1 MLDQHSKV
9 RTKLPKSAPDSTRTD
24 PIQSKDAFTQPSS
37 CDRLATDRI
46 GEELNPDACIW
57 RLYAEEAKE
66 YDGEMAYERNKNLD
80 TMLLFATLFSAI
92 VTAFLME
99 STDLLEQDSSEVST
113 QLLLKLLHS
122 QQRIEMGVSD
132 STAPIF
138 ELPNFVPSATARLIN
153 ILWFTA
159 LMISLGAAVVAILA
173 KEWLSAFMSYRTR
186 QAHEYALQR
195 QARLISLDTWN
206 LLPIIDLLPTL
217 LNFALFVFSVGL
229 IVRLWILD
237 FVVAAVITTVSTIV
251 GGIYLFVVISGAVN
265 PPEICPYQARLS
277 FYIRRMLSQSL
288 FRFLGTNRCASPG
301 SPKFVK
307 STDLSLLTWLHNHSS
322 DPTLKSYVTQALAG
336 LRSLNLGLP
345 KFWSTR
351 KKPEELRI
359 IYQRNSQIIGPLFD
373 LGAQAIDQL
382 QMMPVKAL
390 GEPLCCGGLGAA
402 RLAIGI
408 SEIYPHALT
417 WQLCLPEEAYQI
429 QRTPLMT
436 SLHTRE
442 LILPGVWTNSPTI
455 ASQHSTLKQ
464 NTHGEIHAISIAN
477 ARKITESIF
486 NALDLVWAAE
496 WPALTPS
503 AYAYLVAAE
512 LKIVRHALASLNS
525 YENEKTRAS
534 QHHKTIE
541 MVPTCVQAGLQ
552 NLDENSLQLR
562 CSSVLTRTA
571 LVLKSSVSHLK
582 SKGSQE
588 VQSAMITLILEAT
601 KLIAQEKPRSSN
613 NTRRFGTPGY
623 SDTLNKEISITII
636 SESNTMHRIGCK
648 RRIRN
653 FELMEVLLELCGDG
667 NTMGE
672 LPLETFRVAAFNL
685 LLNYWPAYL
694 RQWRVDDIE
703 HFTQFP
709 WKIQDWEEIPFQTAP
724 YSPQKLSEITIYRS
738 IVLASIATSLH
749 WMLGR
754 CDLLQLVLEPL
765 VSGSSIL
772 SKSIRKFKRNATP
785 RALIN
790 FYRWLPTNEALEQCC
805 MAIDPTPADSILP
818 ADEEIRYKISWCIA
832 RLIATTRAFVD
843 GTRTVDIFSLAR
855 LKHSHSTEHKGA
867 RVDWVMEIIYAA
879 SQAAEQDITAPVI
892 GILLDQVTSYIP
904 EVSSDCNF
912 CLSSFTRGRGF
923 YIISKVGLAEPGR
936 ATAIATVRVIMS
948 QLRATGFH
956 VDKKAIPPLFD
967 ALCLVCDSLKTWVPE
982 SFIQDVIF
990 QLQQFPDGISQFVTP
1005 NTIIPIQKVL
1015 CKLKD
1020 SAEHWNSWGKGG
1032 IRSINEITSLQA
1044 QVWQREDKIFQGS
1057 SHSVEEL
1064 PQKTTLSI
1072 PLLVEPLSNTVGSK
1086 PGDEALKLALIP
1098 RDPVASNP
1106 SNPAPSFI
1114 NTSDTTLVPDESSKD
1129 NELQGIPNSAGGSG
1143 LTRPLPAE
1151 LLALLKPGDES
1162 SDEEHEQWGMSF
1174 DRESCT
1180 RLYTK
1185 YTIW

>member
-390 GEPLCCGGLGAA
+390 
-402 RLAIGI
+402 
-408 SEIYPHALT
+408 
-417 WQLCLPEEAYQI
+417 
-429 QRTPLMT
+429 
-436 SLHTRE
+436 
-442 LILPGVWTNSPTI
+442 
-455 ASQHSTLKQ
+455 
-464 NTHGEIHAISIAN
+464 
-477 ARKITESIF
+477 
-486 NALDLVWAAE
+486 VWAAE

-867 RVDWVMEIIYAA
+867 RVD
-879 SQAAEQDITAPVI
+879 
-892 GILLDQVTSYIP
+892 G
-904 EVSSDCNF
+904 
-912 CLSSFTRGRGF
+912 
-923 YIISKVGLAEPGR
+923 
-936 ATAIATVRVIMS
+936 
-948 QLRATGFH
+948 
-956 VDKKAIPPLFD
+956 
-967 ALCLVCDSLKTWVPE
+967 
-982 SFIQDVIF
+982 
-990 QLQQFPDGISQFVTP
+990 
-1005 NTIIPIQKVL
+1005 
-1015 CKLKD
+1015 
-1020 SAEHWNSWGKGG
+1020 SW
-1032 IRSINEITSLQA
+1032 
-1044 QVWQREDKIFQGS
+1044 
-1057 SHSVEEL
+1057 
-1064 PQKTTLSI
+1064 
-1072 PLLVEPLSNTVGSK
+1072 
-1086 PGDEALKLALIP
+1086 
-1098 RDPVASNP
+1098 
-1106 SNPAPSFI
+1106 
-1114 NTSDTTLVPDESSKD
+1114 
-1129 NELQGIPNSAGGSG
+1129 
-1143 LTRPLPAE
+1143 
-1151 LLALLKPGDES
+1151 
-1162 SDEEHEQWGMSF
+1162 
-1174 DRESCT
+1174 
-1180 RLYTK
+1180 RLYMRHRKRPSKTLPHQ
-1185 YTIW
+1185 